1 MSYAASDLPRRHR
14 LTVTDYY
21 RMAEVGILAP
31 DTRVD
36 LIEGE
41 IIDTAPP
48 DSLHAATVHRL
59 NELLIRQG
67 EYTLVDEPDL
77 RAALDV
83 VALGRVTVDL
93 KGLLG

>member
-1 MSYAASDLPRRHR
+1 
-14 LTVTDYY
+14 
-21 RMAEVGILAP
+21 
-31 DTRVD
+31 
-36 LIEGE
+36 
-41 IIDTAPP
+41 
-48 DSLHAATVHRL
+48 
-59 NELLIRQG
+59 LLIRQG